1 LRVYNLAL
9 GLVKGRA
16 HLVVHLEEAVGQL
29 WVMQDKLQALHSS
42 ATWIWDLVLER
53 YEETPS
59 LVVALSSTVE
69 QIEGRVDVV
78 AANGLHWG
86 AQLALTAILSYFLE
100 LELELELPGSG
111 YNADLTKDEMEAL

>member
-1 LRVYNLAL
+1 
-9 GLVKGRA
+9 
-16 HLVVHLEEAVGQL
+16 
-29 WVMQDKLQALHSS
+29 
-42 ATWIWDLVLER
+42 
-53 YEETPS
+53 
-59 LVVALSSTVE
+59 VE